1 MIISLPLV
9 AALSS
14 ELINQVVYKV
24 MIDSQSIID
33 FKLYSEMIM
42 SMFYRD

>member
-9 AALSS
+9 AVLSS

-42 SMFYRD
+42 